1 MCKDTAMTSNIPILL
16 ISGPVGVGKT
26 AVGNE
31 VAEVLERDGVPHT
44 FIDFDQIRYTY
55 PRPDDDPWGN
65 RLGLQNL
72 AAIWENCSRA
82 GALNLLV
89 SYVVE
94 EHSFIDSLSQIIPGG
109 QVTTV
114 QLSANHETLSA
125 RLKRREIGSGLDWHI
140 NRAAELSAILA
151 ADSTPADHRIAT
163 DDRDVIDIA
172 EELASKLQW
181 RRV

>member
-1 MCKDTAMTSNIPILL
+1 MKSSIPILL

-31 VAEVLERDGVPHT
+31 VADILEREGIPHT

-72 AAIWENCSRA
+72 AGIWSNCSQA
-82 GALNLLV
+82 GALNLVV

-94 EHSFIDSLSQIIPGG
+94 ESSFIDSLRQFIPEGR
-109 QVTTV
+109 VSVV
-114 QLSANHETLSA
+114 QLSASMETLTS
-125 RLKRREIGSGLDWHI
+125 RLRRREIGSGLDWHI
-140 NRAAELSAILA
+140 NRAAELSSILVD
-151 ADSTPADHRIAT
+151 DSVPCEHRVVT
-163 DDRDVIDIA
+163 DGRAVIDIA
-172 EELASKLQW
+172 EDIVSRVQW
-181 RRV
+181 RLT

>member
-1 MCKDTAMTSNIPILL
+1 MCKDTAMASNIPILL

-31 VAEVLERDGVPHT
+31 VAEVLERDDVPHT

-94 EHSFIDSLSQIIPGG
+94 EHSFIDSLSQVIPGG

-114 QLSANHETLSA
+114 QLSASTEILSA
-125 RLKRREIGSGLDWHI
+125 RLEGREIGSGLDWHI

-151 ADSTPADHRIAT
+151 VDSTPADYRIAT
-163 DDRDVIDIA
+163 DNRDVIDIA

-181 RRV
+181 RR